1 MRLVT
6 SIGLWGI
13 FALSVAA
20 AQAKTVLPF
29 KKVLV
34 IVLENTDYKTALKQP
49 YLSHLIRQGAIFKN
63 FSAESHPSLP
73 NYVAMISG
81 DTYGIRDDDDYILKA
96 EHLGNLLEKKG
107 LSWKNYAEDYPGNC
121 FKGSTYALFA
131 RKHVPFLSFEN
142 VLNNP
147 KECAHVV
154 NSSQFQKDIDSGSL
168 PTFAMYIPNLN
179 NDGHN
184 TDTAFADR
192 WLKKE
197 FGGKLDDPNFLKDN
211 LVVITFDESLDYKG
225 PNQILTLFLGSNVR
239 AGSVVAT
246 PENHYDVLRTIED
259 NFELGNLGRGD
270 SKAKPIT
277 GIWK

>member
-1 MRLVT
+1 MHLALLFWIIL
-6 SIGLWGI
+6 SLFGLN
-13 FALSVAA
+13 
-20 AQAKTVLPF
+20 AQANSPLHF

-34 IVLENTDYKTALKQP
+34 IVLENTDYKIALKQP
-49 YLSHLIRQGAIFKN
+49 YLSQLIQQGAVFKN

-81 DTYGIRDDDDYILKA
+81 HTMGIRDDDDYILKSD
-96 EHLGNLLEKKG
+96 HLGNLLEKKG
-107 LSWKNYAEDYPGNC
+107 LTWKNYAEDYPGNC
-121 FKGSTYALFA
+121 FKGSTFALFA

-142 VLNNP
+142 VLNDP
-147 KECAHVV
+147 KECANVV
-154 NSSQFQKDIDSGSL
+154 SSDQFQKDVDAGTL
-168 PTFAMYIPNLN
+168 PTFSMYTPNLN

-197 FGGKLDDPNFLKDN
+197 FGAKFSDPKFLKDL
-211 LVVITFDESLDYKG
+211 LVVITFDESLDYRG
-225 PNQILTLFLGSNVR
+225 PNQILTIFLGSGVQPS
-239 AGSVVAT
+239 SVVTKAT
-246 PENHYDVLRTIED
+246 NHYDVLRTIED

-270 SKAKPIT
+270 AKAKAIT